1 MKKIL
6 GIIVVAIIVILV
18 LALVFGKGL
27 GLGKG
32 NGSSDGNSIATSQT
46 TVEESV
52 DADETD
58 ETIQVDASSKEL
70 PNTITITIKEDKVYV
85 EDKQIA
91 DAEELKS
98 YIEEIN
104 TDNKEYI
111 LKDENSI
118 LDTYEWVTNAFD
130 ELKIKLGTE

>member
-6 GIIVVAIIVILV
+6 GIILAVIVVILV
-18 LALVFGKGL
+18 LALLLGKGL

-32 NGSSDGNSIATSQT
+32 NGSGDGDSKATSQT
-46 TVEESV
+46 AVEDSV
-52 DADETD
+52 EADETD
-58 ETIQVDASSKEL
+58 ETNQVDASSKEL
-70 PNTITITIKEDKVYV
+70 PNKITVAIKEDMVYV

-104 TDNKEYI
+104 TDSKEYI
-111 LKDENSI
+111 LRDENSL
-118 LDTYEWVTNAFD
+118 LDTYEWVTNVFD

>member
-6 GIIVVAIIVILV
+6 GIIVVAIIMILV

-70 PNTITITIKEDKVYV
+70 PNKITITIKEDKVYV

-104 TDNKEYI
+104 TDSKEYI

-130 ELKIKLGTE
+130 ELKIKLDTE